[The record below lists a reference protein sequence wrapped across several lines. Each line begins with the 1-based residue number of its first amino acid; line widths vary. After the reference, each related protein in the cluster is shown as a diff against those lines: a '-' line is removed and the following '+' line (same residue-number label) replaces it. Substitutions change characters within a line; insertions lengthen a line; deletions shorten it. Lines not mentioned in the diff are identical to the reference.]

1 MTPDDET
8 FPELGALREVLTAA
22 SGEPPTGREL
32 AELLWLAARMRP
44 APGPPGAS
52 GTPPGPSAGPAEVV
66 WPEAGMAVDVPSVKL
81 PRISRP
87 GARDTPGTPAPR
99 PPEPVVLRT
108 APAPSGAAPPEER
121 ESAKPP
127 GVLAPAPPMI
137 SRPLA
142 LQRALRPL
150 RRTVPSTS
158 RRELDEAGT
167 AYRIASL
174 GTRREQWLPELR
186 PARERWLHLRLV
198 VDEGPTMAM
207 WQPLARDLFTAFGQT
222 GAFRTVE
229 PVRLGAD
236 GAVPPRQWTAG
247 RTLTLVISDAMGPQ
261 WREGPAGRR
270 WYDTLRGWARRLP
283 VAVLQPLP
291 ERMWQQTALAP
302 VPGLFSAPGPGAP
315 NTALRFMP
323 YDGPARGIPVP
334 VLEPTAGWL
343 THWAG
348 LVASPG
354 GASFPG
360 AAALLPAGR
369 SRALPDTWESGA
381 TEGLVPEDVPAA
393 ELVLR
398 FRAAASP
405 QAVRLAGHLAV
416 GPAHLPVMRLV
427 QAAVE
432 EHPRPQHLA
441 EVVLSGMLRSVPG
454 PPGSYDFRPGV
465 REVLLR
471 SLPRT
476 SLARTV
482 GLLDRVGAEIESRAG
497 SARGEFRAL
506 LGGAADGEP
515 FALVSRDS
523 VRLLRGP
530 EPPDPEPVPTAP
542 EHEVLAGRYELL
554 EVIGRGERSLV
565 WRAYDLT
572 ERRQVAVKW
581 VRGAGPEIGAVATR
595 AQARFH
601 REMRVVAGLRHPG
614 IITIH
619 DFGTA
624 DDGSCYVVMELVTGP
639 SLDARPADP
648 GHPPLSAAEITD
660 LARQVLAALAYAH
673 DQGVWHRNLSPASII
688 LGADGVVK
696 TGGLDSTRISQVAR
710 RSTATGIPQYMSPEQ
725 IAGGEVDQLSDL
737 YSLGCVLYELATG
750 QPPFAYPDIWRTLT
764 AHREERPRSPG
775 ELRPGLPAVLENA
788 ILDLLAKAP
797 EERRRGAEALTAE
810 GLPDSGAVPGPRWQ
824 YGVLGPLRAVD
835 GGRDRTPGTPAGRVV
850 LSRLLLAQG
859 AWVSLDGLVLAL
871 HDEPSTRTDVLVA
884 DAIGELLAGGHPVVE
899 EDGYYRLD
907 IGQDQVD
914 LYRVGQLAAE
924 AQQTGKEGDPARS
937 AELRRSALAL
947 WYGEPLRGVEG
958 EWAASQRASLREWR
972 SALETPR
979 PPAPEAVPPS
989 PPASGDAV
997 RLAIVVYNVPPD
1009 DRSARGLF
1017 LSLVR
1022 QVCRE
1027 VLGSPGTVVDH
1038 RTRPL
1043 TPLISLSV
1051 TPDPASTLS
1060 EVLDRLAGPFSE
1072 TLDARMSAPGFS
1084 EPPFMIVLID
1094 SAGAAEAPKRRT
1106 TAPGKAGASKPAKI
1120 TVVAAM
1126 TEDLVRRIGA
1136 PNGFVHVDMKKA
1148 VGADGPPLW
1157 LLRISPPQEQPRTG
1171 FSWLRRLF
1179 GGGNDESPPTT
1190 PPPEE
1195 PP

>member
-8 FPELGALREVLTAA
+8 FPELGALREVLATA

-44 APGPPGAS
+44 EPGRPPGAPHTLPGPPV
-52 GTPPGPSAGPAEVV
+52 GTAEDE
-66 WPEAGMAVDVPSVKL
+66 WPEADTAVGAPPL
-81 PRISRP
+81 PLPPFQQP
-87 GARDTPGTPAPR
+87 GVPAPYG
-99 PPEPVVLRT
+99 PVALHTPSPT
-108 APAPSGAAPPEER
+108 APPAAER
-121 ESAKPP
+121 EREQPS

-158 RRELDEAGT
+158 ERELDEAGT

-174 GTRREQWLPELR
+174 GARRDQWLPELR

-207 WQPLARDLFTAFGQT
+207 WQPLARDLFMAFGQT

-229 PVRLGAD
+229 LVRLGAD
-236 GAVPPRQWTAG
+236 GTIPPRQWTAG
-247 RTLTLVISDAMGPQ
+247 RTLALVISDAMGPQ
-261 WREGPAGRR
+261 WRAGPAGRR

-302 VPGLFSAPGPGAP
+302 VPGLFTAPGPGAP
-315 NTALRFMP
+315 NTALRFAP

-381 TEGLVPEDVPAA
+381 AEGLVPEDVPAA

-465 REVLLR
+465 REVLLH

-506 LGGAADGEP
+506 LGGGADGEP
-515 FALVSRDS
+515 FALVSRES

-530 EPPDPEPVPTAP
+530 EPPEPVDPPPAP
-542 EHEVLAGRYELL
+542 DPANEVVAGRYELL
-554 EVIGRGERSLV
+554 EVVAHNVGTAV
-565 WRAYDLT
+565 WRARDLR
-572 ERRQVAVKW
+572 EGRLVAVKR
-581 VRGAGPEIGAVATR
+581 VDVTAEFGAVASR
-595 AQARFH
+595 SRARFH
-601 REMRVVAGLRHPG
+601 RETRVAAGLRHPG
-614 IITIH
+614 ITAIH
-619 DFGTA
+619 DFGLA
-624 DDGSCYVVMELVTGP
+624 DDGSSYLVMELLEGRGLNELLAEHGRLPVPDVVSIGQQV
-639 SLDARPADP
+639 LDA
-648 GHPPLSAAEITD
+648 LT
-660 LARQVLAALAYAH
+660 YAH
-673 DQGVWHRNLSPASII
+673 RQGVWHQRLTPATIMR
-688 LGADGVVK
+688 LADGTVK
-696 TGGLDSTRISQVAR
+696 IRGFGATHAGLDSTRTSQVTR
-710 RSTATGIPQYMSPEQ
+710 TATTVGTPSYMSPEQ
-725 IAGGEVDQLSDL
+725 IGDTEVDHRSDL
-737 YSLGCVLYELATG
+737 YSLGCVLYELTTG
-750 QPPFAYPDIWRTLT
+750 EPPFAYPDTWRTLT
-764 AHREERPRSPG
+764 AHRDERPRSPG
-775 ELRPGLPAVLENA
+775 ELRPDLPPALEHA

-797 EERRRGAEALTAE
+797 EERRRGAEALAAE
-810 GLPDSGAVPGPRWQ
+810 GLPDSEASPVSTWQ
-824 YGVLGPLRAVD
+824 YGVLGPLRPLKD
-835 GGRDRTPGTPAGRVV
+835 GWGHTPGTAAGRVV
-850 LSRLLLAQG
+850 LSMLLLSEGEQ
-859 AWVSLDGLVLAL
+859 VSVRELELAL
-871 HDEPSTRTDVLVA
+871 DSRPDRQTNRTVSA
-884 DAIGELLAGGHPVVE
+884 TISELLASGHDIE
-899 EDGYYRLD
+899 ESDGCFRLRLD
-907 IGQDQVD
+907 TELD
-914 LYRVGQLAAE
+914 LTVAKRLARQAAQTQAPRHRAALYEE
-924 AQQTGKEGDPARS
+924 ALS
-937 AELRRSALAL
+937 L
-947 WYGEPLRGVEG
+947 WYGEPLGGVEG
-958 EWAASQRASLREWR
+958 TWAEQQRDNLHAWR
-972 SALETPR
+972 VALKAHR
-979 PPAPEAVPPS
+979 QVAAPPS
-989 PPASGDAV
+989 PASGGAV
-997 RLAIVVYNVPPD
+997 RLIIGGAELSSVPPD
-1009 DRSARGLF
+1009 GRPAAQAVF
-1017 LSLVR
+1017 LSLLR
-1022 QVCRE
+1022 QACRE
-1027 VLGSPGTVVDH
+1027 AFGSSGTFVDPELRLGLPTLALRVA
-1038 RTRPL
+1038 
-1043 TPLISLSV
+1043 
-1051 TPDPASTLS
+1051 PDPAYTVP
-1060 EVLDRLAGPFSE
+1060 EVLDRLTGPFAE
-1072 TLDARMSAPGFS
+1072 TLTAGMSSLFFPSTVPMTVLVRAEEPEDVARALERDFPAPVAVGGS
-1084 EPPFMIVLID
+1084 
-1094 SAGAAEAPKRRT
+1094 K
-1106 TAPGKAGASKPAKI
+1106 PGKISMLVGLPDELYQRSGAP
-1120 TVVAAM
+1120 
-1126 TEDLVRRIGA
+1126 EGFVRR
-1136 PNGFVHVDMKKA
+1136 DMKR
-1148 VGADGPPLW
+1148 ADGTTRPVWYQTVGYPP
-1157 LLRISPPQEQPRTG
+1157 EEPRSSS
-1171 FSWLRRLF
+1171 SWLRRLF
-1179 GGGNDESPPTT
+1179 GGGSDESPPTT

-1195 PP
+1195 PR

>member
-8 FPELGALREVLTAA
+8 FPELGALREVLAAA

-44 APGPPGAS
+44 SPTPPGAS
-52 GTPPGPSAGPAEVV
+52 RTPPGPPAGPAEDE
-66 WPEAGMAVDVPSVKL
+66 WSEDDMAVDVPSVKL
-81 PRISRP
+81 PRIRRP
-87 GARDTPGTPAPR
+87 GAQDTSGAPAAR
-99 PPEPVVLRT
+99 PVPPVVLRT
-108 APAPSGAAPPEER
+108 APASSGAVPPEER
-121 ESAKPP
+121 APAKPP

-150 RRTVPSTS
+150 RRTVPSAS
-158 RRELDEAGT
+158 QRELDEAGT
-167 AYRIASL
+167 VYRIASL
-174 GTRREQWLPELR
+174 GARRDQWLPELR

-229 PVRLGAD
+229 LVRLGAD
-236 GAVPPRQWTAG
+236 GTVPPRQWTAG
-247 RTLTLVISDAMGPQ
+247 RTLALVISDAMGPQ
-261 WREGPAGRR
+261 WREGPAGQR

-302 VPGLFSAPGPGAP
+302 VPGLFTAPGPGAP
-315 NTALRFMP
+315 NTALRFAP

-354 GASFPG
+354 GAAFPG

-369 SRALPDTWESGA
+369 AHALPETWESGA
-381 TEGLVPEDVPAA
+381 AEGLVPEDVPAD

-398 FRAAASP
+398 FRATASP

-441 EVVLSGMLRSVPG
+441 EVVLSGLLRAVPG

-465 REVLLR
+465 RELLLH

-506 LGGAADGEP
+506 LGGGADGEP
-515 FALVSRDS
+515 FALVSRES

-530 EPPDPEPVPTAP
+530 EPPEPVPPAP
-542 EHEVLAGRYELL
+542 EHEVVAGRYELL

-572 ERRQVAVKW
+572 ENRMVAVKW

-595 AQARFH
+595 AQARFS
-601 REMRVVAGLRHPG
+601 REMRVVAELRHPG

-624 DDGSCYVVMELVTGP
+624 DDGSFYVVMELVTGH
-639 SLDARPADP
+639 SLDARPVDP
-648 GHPPLSAAEITD
+648 EHPPLSVAEITA
-660 LARQVLAALAYAH
+660 LARQVLAALTYAH
-673 DQGVWHRNLSPASII
+673 DQGVWHRHLSPASIM
-688 LGADGVVK
+688 LRADGVAK
-696 TGGLDSTRISQVAR
+696 TGGFGLTRTGLDSTRTSQVAR

-725 IAGGEVDQLSDL
+725 IGGGDVDQLSDL

-764 AHREERPRSPG
+764 AHREERPRSPR
-775 ELRPGLPAVLENA
+775 ELRPDLPPALEDA
-788 ILDLLAKAP
+788 ILDLLAKNP
-797 EERRRGAEALTAE
+797 EERRRGADVLAAE
-810 GLPDSGAVPGPRWQ
+810 VLPDSGAPPVSTWQ
-824 YGVLGPLRAVD
+824 YGVLGPLRAAN
-835 GGRDRTPGTPAGRVV
+835 GGRDRTPRTPAGRVV

-859 AWVSLDGLVLAL
+859 AWVPLDLLVLAL
-871 HDEPSTRTDVLVA
+871 YNELSPRTDALIT
-884 DAIGELLAGGHPVVE
+884 DAIGELLAGGHE
-899 EDGYYRLD
+899 IRKANGGFRLRLD
-907 IGQDQVD
+907 TESDLTVAERLAGQAAHTYD
-914 LYRVGQLAAE
+914 LRHRAALYEE
-924 AQQTGKEGDPARS
+924 ALG
-937 AELRRSALAL
+937 L
-947 WYGEPLRGVEG
+947 WYGETLGGVEG
-958 EWAASQRASLREWR
+958 TWAEEQRGRLLEWKHSLEAARDAATLP
-972 SALETPR
+972 TPGN
-979 PPAPEAVPPS
+979 AVHLTIGVAELYSVPP
-989 PPASGDAV
+989 
-997 RLAIVVYNVPPD
+997 N
-1009 DRSARGLF
+1009 DRSAAQSLF
-1017 LSLVR
+1017 IVSVR
-1022 QVCRE
+1022 QACQEAFGSHGTIVDLEDRLRRPTLTLRVAAHPAYTVPQ
-1027 VLGSPGTVVDH
+1027 VLERLTGPFAEAVTAGMSTLVF
-1038 RTRPL
+1038 PL
-1043 TPLISLSV
+1043 TVLMTVLVDSGE
-1051 TPDPASTLS
+1051 PDGEARALEGRFPAPV
-1060 EVLDRLAGPFSE
+1060 EVGGS
-1072 TLDARMSAPGFS
+1072 
-1084 EPPFMIVLID
+1084 
-1094 SAGAAEAPKRRT
+1094 K
-1106 TAPGKAGASKPAKI
+1106 PGKISMMVGLRD
-1120 TVVAAM
+1120 T
-1126 TEDLVRRIGA
+1126 LYRRIGA
-1136 PNGFVHVDMKKA
+1136 PEGFVRRNTE
-1148 VGADGPPLW
+1148 GADGVTRPVWYRTVGYPP
-1157 LLRISPPQEQPRTG
+1157 EQPRSS
-1171 FSWLRRLF
+1171 SWLRRLF
-1179 GGGNDESPPTT
+1179 GGGSDESPPTT

-1195 PP
+1195 PR